1 MKLKDIISFLTFS
14 NFADEKKIEL
24 QFSIQHNN
32 YQSIHSY
39 WSINATKRKLITEF
53 WYNTVIKHYL
63 LICSIA
69 LFGLSIFK
77 NKYLNDPIELIFAP
91 ISISFV
97 FIPVAMFV
105 YFPSFYNNYLPLL
118 ENCAESFTGKQ
129 LEGIQKC
136 KREQYS
142 VMSLMLIQHIL
153 QQLAGIHNL
162 SVSEQH
168 TNILMKQYG
177 VSQKMIDTTLRTIL
191 FNNWD
196 NKKERKRTEIIE
208 AFDEAKNYFDTF
220 HAGNAIQ
227 LLEKLQQKM
236 LLQPVKESKPSRA
249 GISNN
254 VDRKA

>member
-177 VSQKMIDTTLRTIL
+177 VSQKMIDTTLRTIHL
-191 FNNWD
+191 
-196 NKKERKRTEIIE
+196 
-208 AFDEAKNYFDTF
+208 KNYSKKCFYNLLKKVNLQEPAFQIMLT
-220 HAGNAIQ
+220 GK
-227 LLEKLQQKM
+227 LLEALKYTCYSFALF
-236 LLQPVKESKPSRA
+236 LSILIFFSFPSLC
-249 GISNN
+249 IFT
-254 VDRKA
+254 V